1 MKKKLV
7 MILTRNVSKRRE
19 VRQVAVQTLYQMIE
33 AHDNLDIND
42 AVDFALEAGVYPE
55 EGYSGIENEYF
66 YQLVKG
72 VQDNEAVLDEQ
83 IEPYLTGWSIKRIA
97 RIDLIILRLAFFEI
111 FFMPESE
118 VPNNVAVNEAIELGK
133 FFSDDKS
140 RQFISGVLAKV
151 LDDLGKAQTEDSQ

>member
-1 MKKKLV
+1 MTKQ
-7 MILTRNVSKRRE
+7 VSKRRE
-19 VRQVAVQTLYQMIE
+19 VRQITVQTLYQMIE
-33 AHDNLDIND
+33 AHENLDIND
-42 AVDFALEAGVYPE
+42 AVDFALEAGIYPE

-66 YQLVKG
+66 YELVKG
-72 VQDNEAVLDEQ
+72 VLDNEAVLDEQ
-83 IEPYLTGWSIKRIA
+83 IKPYLTGWSLSGIA

-111 FFMPESE
+111 FFMSDDE

-151 LDDLGKAQTEDSQ
+151 LDDVSKSNNDKN